1 MRIIP
6 SLAVVLLASA
16 ASAAPYEGNYLP
28 LNYYPNA
35 VSCHDAGKP
44 EGLTWIRGD
53 TLRMIE
59 MPCTLSAPT
68 PVRGME
74 ATLYDALCTYSDGVT
89 QTGGRVMLMQ
99 APGELWVIW
108 DGYIEHWMR
117 CD

>member
-1 MRIIP
+1 MRPIFTF
-6 SLAVVLLASA
+6 AAVLLASGA
-16 ASAAPYEGNYLP
+16 IATPYEGNYLP
-28 LNYYPNA
+28 LNYYPGA
-35 VSCHDAGKP
+35 SSCRDAGEP
-44 EGLTWIRGD
+44 QGITSIRGD

-59 MPCTLSAPT
+59 MPCVLSAPE

-74 ATLYDALCTYSDGVT
+74 ATLYDALCTYSDGVS
-89 QTGGRVMLMQ
+89 QTEGRVMLMQ